1 MDSDFE
7 VLTTSATQLRELLH
21 NGKLTSVQI
30 VTEYLCQISKH
41 NLHGLGLRA
50 IICVAP
56 ENILLAR
63 ARELDIERASGR
75 VRSSLHGIPIVI
87 KDVFMAS
94 RELGMTTTAG
104 AVAFEN
110 SYGQRNAAVVDRLL
124 DLGMIIL
131 GKASMTEFCGLK
143 ATRMTAGWNALNG
156 QTQSPYIYGGVK
168 QEDLFIG
175 RSTPGGSSS
184 GSAVAVAAGFA
195 PLALGTETSG
205 SVCMPANRAGIYSIK
220 ASLEAVTID
229 DGVFRLTREFDGVGG
244 MARCPADLEALMR
257 GVMGPSLAEVPSLSW
272 SDVSVGF
279 VDPNV
284 WDALQFQVDGKE
296 DVRQQIVHHSPRSL
310 TVPVIS
316 ANQAPV
322 RSPNTNG
329 Q

>member
-1 MDSDFE
+1 MSTINTDFD
-7 VLTTSATQLRELLH
+7 VLSTTATQLRELLDH
-21 NGKLTSVQI
+21 GKLTSVQI
-30 VTEYLCQISKH
+30 VTEYRSQISKH
-41 NLHGLGLRA
+41 NIHGLGLRA
-50 IICVAP
+50 IICTAP
-56 ENILLAR
+56 EDILLAR
-63 ARELDIERASGR
+63 AQQLDAERASGR
-75 VRSSLHGIPIVI
+75 VRSPLHGIPIVI
-87 KDVFMAS
+87 KDVFMTS
-94 RELGMTTTAG
+94 PDLGMPTTAG

-110 SYGQRNAAVVDRLL
+110 SYARRNAAIVDRLL
-124 DLGMIIL
+124 DLGLIIL

-205 SVCMPANRAGIYSIK
+205 SVCMPANRAGIYSLK
-220 ASLEAVTID
+220 ASSGTVAVE
-229 DGVFRLTREFDGVGG
+229 DGVFRLTQEFDGVGG

-257 GVMGPSLAEVPSLSW
+257 GVMGTSLAKVPALTW

-296 DVRQQIVHHSPRSL
+296 SVREQIVRQP
-310 TVPVIS
+310 
-316 ANQAPV
+316 
-322 RSPNTNG
+322 
-329 Q
+329 